1 MFIQHLFLPFTG
13 NMQMIKA
20 GMAPALWSLT
30 SNVGD
35 REELKTP
42 VSGAMTI
49 RVQWETEIAIGT
61 LY

>member
-1 MFIQHLFLPFTG
+1 
-13 NMQMIKA
+13 MQMIKA